1 MPVFSRGT
9 GLGNRLFNW
18 ARAQVYAEKFGLEL
32 ISPIWFSPRFRQVFE
47 GGSIH
52 DTNFDLFVNGKEDH
66 RHYIGA
72 LLKIFGEVI
81 PEPIMLSEQP
91 NLLHKKFGLIQ
102 FYGVGGD
109 YHSFT
114 PLAGEQRFLRERLT
128 SIVRQKWRNL
138 ILSYDGY
145 ASTAIGVHIRY
156 GRGFREAEKKEDFF
170 LKGTIKTPSTWFVDT
185 LKTIRDKV
193 GFDVPVLLVSDGE
206 INELEPILNLSNVR
220 LVRPACP
227 ISDLLLL
234 SHTRLLVGSGGSS
247 FSAWAS
253 YLGGI
258 PTFVHPGQC
267 LSWFGL
273 PKSPSGHVCTFD
285 PANPDGD
292 LFGNVGAIFKE

>member
-1 MPVFSRGT
+1 MPVFARGT

-18 ARAQVYAEKFGLEL
+18 ARAQVYAEKFGIEF
-32 ISPIWFSPRFRQVFE
+32 ISPIWFSLRFHQVLE
-47 GGSIH
+47 AGSIH
-52 DTNFDLFVNGKEDH
+52 DTNFGLFASGKNEH
-66 RHYIGA
+66 GHYMGV

-91 NLLHKKFGLIQ
+91 KLLHKKFGLIQ
-102 FYGVGGD
+102 FSGVGGD
-109 YHSFT
+109 YHSFI
-114 PLAGEQRFLRERLT
+114 PIAGEQKFLCAKLT
-128 SIVRQKWRNL
+128 SIVRPKWKNV
-138 ILSYDGY
+138 ISNYDEY

-156 GRGFREAEKKEDFF
+156 GRGFREAEKKEDIF

-185 LKTIRDKV
+185 LKTIRDKA
-193 GFDVPVLLVSDGE
+193 GFDVPVLLVSDGALS
-206 INELEPILNLSNVR
+206 ELAPILKLRNIK

-234 SHTRLLVGSGGSS
+234 SRTRLIVGSGGSS

-253 YLGGI
+253 YLGEI

-292 LFGNVGAIFKE
+292 IFGDVGAIFKE